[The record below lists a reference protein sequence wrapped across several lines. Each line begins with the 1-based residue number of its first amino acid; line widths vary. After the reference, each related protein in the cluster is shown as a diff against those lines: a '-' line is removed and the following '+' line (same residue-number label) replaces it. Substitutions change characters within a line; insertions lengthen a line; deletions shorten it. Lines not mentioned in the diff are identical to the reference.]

1 MEPRNQ
7 QLTTGQR
14 VRIIID
20 PPAGT
25 PAEGV
30 IRIIQDEPGKE
41 VGVELDRLTDG
52 AHSLD
57 GLVEERTD
65 PVRGITVG
73 KGWWT
78 VAENL
83 EIL

>member
-7 QLTTGQR
+7 QLNIGQR
-14 VRIIID
+14 VRVIID
-20 PPAGT
+20 PPGGT
-25 PAEGV
+25 PVESV
-30 IRIIQDEPGKE
+30 VRVIQDEPGKK
-41 VGVELDRLTDG
+41 VGVELDHLTDG

-57 GLVEERTD
+57 GQVEERTD